1 MSWGMVTVT
10 SSRVFPRPFDVN
22 QDVTFFGGGTLP
34 GGGGDGAVRPLPG
47 ALPLSHPSPSAGLTH
62 VPGAYE
68 DGDHVGLVLLGVLV
82 LHELQ
87 ELAEGFT
94 LLQGTA
100 VSQAQVGSQE
110 VPFHGP
116 TLLGGQS
123 FKDRD
128 TPLAHHHT
136 PTPQAYSKCSVNVH

>member
-1 MSWGMVTVT
+1 MSQFSEAVHFLEVEGTGK
-10 SSRVFPRPFDVN
+10 SGPCLGPF
-22 QDVTFFGGGTLP
+22 
-34 GGGGDGAVRPLPG
+34 
-47 ALPLSHPSPSAGLTH
+47 LSHPSPSAGLTH

-87 ELAEGFT
+87 ELAEGLT

-110 VPFHGP
+110 VPFKGP
-116 TLLGGQS
+116 TLLGGLS
-123 FKDRD
+123 LKDRD

-136 PTPQAYSKCSVNVH
+136 LTPQVYSKCSVNVH